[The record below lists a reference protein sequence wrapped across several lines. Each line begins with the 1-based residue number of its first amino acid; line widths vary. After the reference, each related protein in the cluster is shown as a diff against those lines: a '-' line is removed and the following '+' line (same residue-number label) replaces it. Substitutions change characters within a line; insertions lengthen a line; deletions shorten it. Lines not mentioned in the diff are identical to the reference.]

1 MKKFILITLLVI
13 FCFTAITGSAYEPKK
28 GIYLG
33 LKSGIFAL
41 NSVNALNIF
50 SLGGLV
56 GCPLPFKNKYFEAAL
71 EGEFNLGYLGGGYI
85 SGYPGNRS
93 HIRTMGEYGVV
104 KTIPV
109 NEIYTK
115 GKIGITHETVIR
127 KISGVETSS
136 EDMGLS
142 LGIGVGYR
150 AANNVNLELEFATT
164 HSDMKFF
171 NVNINFM
178 F

>member
-1 MKKFILITLLVI
+1 MKKYILVTLLVI
-13 FCFTAITGSAYEPKK
+13 FCFTAITGSAYEPKI
-28 GIYLG
+28 GLYLG
-33 LKSGIFAL
+33 LKSGTFAL

-50 SLGGLV
+50 SFGGIV
-56 GCPLPFKNKYFEAAL
+56 GCPLPFKNEHFEAAV
-71 EGEFNLGYLGGGYI
+71 EGEFNLGYLGGSYI

-93 HIRTMGEYGVV
+93 RIRTIGEYCVV

-109 NEIYTK
+109 KEIYTK
-115 GKIGITHETVIR
+115 GKIGITHETVFE

-171 NVNINFM
+171 NININVM

>member
-1 MKKFILITLLVI
+1 MKKFILITLLII
-13 FCFTAITGSAYEPKK
+13 FCFTAITGSAYKPKK

-33 LKSGIFAL
+33 LKSGTFAL

-56 GCPLPFKNKYFEAAL
+56 GCPLPFKNEYFEAAV
-71 EGEFNLGYLGGGYI
+71 EGEFNLGYFGGGYI

-93 HIRTMGEYGVV
+93 HIRTMGEYAVI

-109 NEIYTK
+109 KEIYTK
-115 GKIGITHETVIR
+115 GKIGIIHEIVFE

-150 AANNVNLELEFATT
+150 AANNVNLELEFTT
-164 HSDMKFF
+164 TNSDMKFF
-171 NVNINFM
+171 NVNINVM